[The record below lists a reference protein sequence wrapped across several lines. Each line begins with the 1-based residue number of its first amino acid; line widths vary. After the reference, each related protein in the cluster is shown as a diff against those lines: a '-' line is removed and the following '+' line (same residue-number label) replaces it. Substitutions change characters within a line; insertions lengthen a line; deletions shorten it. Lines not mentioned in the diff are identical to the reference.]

1 MTAKTGNPTGRPCVW
16 TQSIEDHIIDQMSEH
31 GRSLRSIC
39 RDDPGMPVMMTVLR
53 ELDKNTA
60 FVARYARARE
70 TMADHAADDAMEI
83 ARASTA
89 ETAAADRV
97 KLMAHQWYA
106 KCLRPKVYGDRQA
119 ITGPNDGP
127 IQIAA
132 VTVDATDLGEDQR
145 DALRAALLAA
155 STPK

>member
-1 MTAKTGNPTGRPCVW
+1 MAKMGRPTVW
-16 TQSIEDHIIDQMSEH
+16 NQTIEDHIIDEMSER

-39 RDDPGMPVMMTVLR
+39 RDDLGMPAMMTVLR
-53 ELDKNTA
+53 ELDRNPT

-89 ETAAADRV
+89 ESAPADRV
-97 KLMAHQWYA
+97 KLMAMQWYA
-106 KCLRPKVYGDRQA
+106 SKLRPRVYGVDSKTT
-119 ITGPNDGP
+119 ITGPGDGP

-132 VTVDATDLGEDQR
+132 VTLDASELDDDQR
-145 DALRAALLAA
+145 AAMRAALLAA
-155 STPK
+155 AAPK